1 MVLFDSGATHS
12 FVSPS
17 FTLCLDM
24 RFDVLN
30 NLLTVLTLVREVYL
44 INRFFPGCEVCI
56 EDEILL
62 VDLVELEIF
71 EFDVILG
78 MDWLSAHHAVL
89 DCSNKIIT
97 LSISG
102 KPVIR
107 YQEDHSAI
115 SPCLISALTV
125 RKLLAKGCQGILA
138 YVLGTKMKVLD
149 LGEILVVKDFLD
161 FFLRN
166 YQDFLLIDN

>member
-17 FTLCLDM
+17 FALCLDM

-30 NLLTVLTLVREVYL
+30 SPLTVLTPVGEVYL
-44 INRFFPGCEVCI
+44 INRFLSRCEVCI

-62 VDLVELEIF
+62 VDLVELEIL

-89 DCSNKIIT
+89 DCFNK
-97 LSISG
+97 
-102 KPVIR
+102 V
-107 YQEDHSAI
+107 
-115 SPCLISALTV
+115 V
-125 RKLLAKGCQGILA
+125 R
-138 YVLGTKMKVLD
+138 
-149 LGEILVVKDFLD
+149 
-161 FFLRN
+161 
-166 YQDFLLIDN
+166 